1 MAVHPLVWVQG
12 AALATLGSIGVPG
25 IASHTCLT
33 GSCCRRFVD
42 DLGGEFPSKTR
53 FVAVY
58 SRTDGIVDW
67 RACLD
72 PAARHVEVD
81 STHCGMSVHG
91 DVFDVVARALRPR
104 LTLKREV
111 VPLAAARKVA

>member
-1 MAVHPLVWVQG
+1 M
-12 AALATLGSIGVPG
+12 
-25 IASHTCLT
+25 
-33 GSCCRRFVD
+33 D
-42 DLGGEFPSKTR
+42 DLSGEFPSKTR

-91 DVFDVVARALRPR
+91 EVFEVVARALACAP
-104 LTLKREV
+104 
-111 VPLAAARKVA
+111 